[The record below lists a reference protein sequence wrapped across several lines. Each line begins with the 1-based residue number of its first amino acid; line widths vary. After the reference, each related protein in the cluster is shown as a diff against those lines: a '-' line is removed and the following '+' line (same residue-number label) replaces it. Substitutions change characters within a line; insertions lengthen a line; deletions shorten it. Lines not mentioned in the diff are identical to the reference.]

1 MLSKHPPC
9 PKFEAWS
16 VSLQCWSSEHRTRL
30 RWWDRAPAGTS
41 CPWTGA
47 AGRTCPPLCDHPCA
61 GREINLYWPTCVP
74 DDDVL
79 EQVAVGHGC
88 WFVKEGGRHHRELL
102 VGEQLLCVTW
112 DWRRRMRRRNYRK
125 NRLLPSFLTVSP
137 PPRLGSLLRS
147 ATGCAIVLPP
157 VTGRYGQ
164 EDTRDKE
171 RKCSGF
177 LPFFVLPATELRASL
192 PLLFTLTTEKLFAA
206 FSLGPTIPFAKRS
219 IQKQP
224 RHCNALQSWP
234 NCIARH
240 SIFIIGGVMDFTADY
255 GLKTRQLWIL
265 LPIIDWKPIRLQA
278 VSSTYPCQR

>member
-1 MLSKHPPC
+1 MFNHHEHNSFKAPTVSQIWSLICFPSMLIIRAPNSTPMVRSC
-9 PKFEAWS
+9 TGWNLLS
-16 VSLQCWSSEHRTRL
+16 VNWSSRQDLPTPVWHR
-30 RWWDRAPAGTS
+30 
-41 CPWTGA
+41 
-47 AGRTCPPLCDHPCA
+47 A

-157 VTGRYGQ
+157 VTGGYGQ

-224 RHCNALQSWP
+224 MHCNALQSWP

-240 SIFIIGGVMDFTADY
+240 SMARLCQI
-255 GLKTRQLWIL
+255 KTKTKITPLSKQMI
-265 LPIIDWKPIRLQA
+265 A
-278 VSSTYPCQR
+278 CSVSF

>member
-1 MLSKHPPC
+1 M
-9 PKFEAWS
+9 
-16 VSLQCWSSEHRTRL
+16 
-30 RWWDRAPAGTS
+30 
-41 CPWTGA
+41 
-47 AGRTCPPLCDHPCA
+47 
-61 GREINLYWPTCVP
+61 
-74 DDDVL
+74 
-79 EQVAVGHGC
+79 
-88 WFVKEGGRHHRELL
+88 KEGGRHHRELL

-157 VTGRYGQ
+157 VTGGYGQ

-224 RHCNALQSWP
+224 MHCNALRS
-234 NCIARH
+234 
-240 SIFIIGGVMDFTADY
+240 
-255 GLKTRQLWIL
+255 
-265 LPIIDWKPIRLQA
+265 
-278 VSSTYPCQR
+278 